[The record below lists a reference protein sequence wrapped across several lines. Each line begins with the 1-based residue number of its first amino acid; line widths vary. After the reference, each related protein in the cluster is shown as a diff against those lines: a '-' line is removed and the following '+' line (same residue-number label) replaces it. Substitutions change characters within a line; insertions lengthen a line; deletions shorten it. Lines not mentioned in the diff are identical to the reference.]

1 MKKIL
6 EAISNIKY
14 GEIEI
19 TTPEKKIYKFCGKTK
34 HPKAKLEIKSH
45 KSINKILSKGS
56 LGFAESYLE
65 GYVKTEDLKSLM
77 IFFIK
82 NEKHIKIIFK
92 KNFFARFLSYIRK
105 KLNENTIKQ
114 NKKNISYHYDLGNN
128 FFKYWLD
135 KDLTY
140 SSGIYNRK
148 KNNLEAAQTNKL
160 EKICKL
166 LKLKKNHHIL
176 EIGCGWGSFAIY
188 AAKKYKCK
196 ITCITLSNNQY
207 LFVKRKIKKLDLNKY
222 INVKLIDYRNL
233 KGKFDG
239 IASIEMFEAV
249 GEKYWDLYFKRI
261 NDLLKPNGFAA
272 FQIITIN
279 NKRFL
284 NYKKNNIDFI
294 QKYIFPGGMLP
305 SKEILQKIILRND
318 LLQIS
323 MKDFGK
329 DYSKTLREWFIR
341 FRNSWKSIK
350 PLGFD
355 DRFKRMW
362 EYYLNYCETGFEL
375 GTLNLVQIGVKKK
388 K

>member
-148 KNNLEAAQTNKL
+148 KNNLEAAQTNKQTV
-160 EKICKL
+160 
-166 LKLKKNHHIL
+166 
-176 EIGCGWGSFAIY
+176 S
-188 AAKKYKCK
+188 
-196 ITCITLSNNQY
+196 
-207 LFVKRKIKKLDLNKY
+207 D
-222 INVKLIDYRNL
+222 
-233 KGKFDG
+233 
-239 IASIEMFEAV
+239 
-249 GEKYWDLYFKRI
+249 
-261 NDLLKPNGFAA
+261 
-272 FQIITIN
+272 
-279 NKRFL
+279 
-284 NYKKNNIDFI
+284 
-294 QKYIFPGGMLP
+294 
-305 SKEILQKIILRND
+305 
-318 LLQIS
+318 
-323 MKDFGK
+323 
-329 DYSKTLREWFIR
+329 
-341 FRNSWKSIK
+341 
-350 PLGFD
+350 
-355 DRFKRMW
+355 
-362 EYYLNYCETGFEL
+362 
-375 GTLNLVQIGVKKK
+375 
-388 K
+388 